1 MADLKCVYKAST
13 LNAAENALDEL
24 EAKWGDKYPMVINS
38 WRSKWPTLSACF
50 KYPEYVRTA
59 IYTTNAVEAVHRQFR
74 KLTKTKGGFANEN
87 SLLKLLY
94 AGMPMLKASV
104 RWTHP
109 VQNWNLTLSQLAIHF
124 EGRLGEHLAL

>member
-1 MADLKCVYKAST
+1 MQK
-13 LNAAENALDEL
+13 
-24 EAKWGDKYPMVINS
+24 I
-38 WRSKWPTLSACF
+38 
-50 KYPEYVRTA
+50 

-94 AGMPMLKASV
+94 ASIMRATE

-109 VQNWNLTLSQLAIHF
+109 VQNWNLTLSQMAIHF
-124 EGRLGEHLAL
+124 GDRISISSHVNLWPWLTQRFEHPLLRQRIYALCQGYEDLNDHNDLLRDPTCQTTVGQDECHGDL

>member
-1 MADLKCVYKAST
+1 MQK
-13 LNAAENALDEL
+13 
-24 EAKWGDKYPMVINS
+24 I
-38 WRSKWPTLSACF
+38 
-50 KYPEYVRTA
+50 

-94 AGMPMLKASV
+94 ASIMRATE

-109 VQNWNLTLSQLAIHF
+109 VQNWNLTLSQMAIHF
-124 EGRLGEHLAL
+124 GDRISSHANL